1 MKKNKGY
8 TLIEMIIVI
17 TIMAILAGL
26 SAVSLSLIS
35 KAKAQDAVTTFN
47 SQLNSVMLKTK
58 AIGTTQKNMYAV
70 FKESTDNNYVLELYD
85 KDASGTVKQKD
96 SVLLKK
102 WSKYVTITYTSEG
115 TNQIESGYGTSS
127 TGFYIMFDKSTG
139 AVLKGA
145 GSYTF
150 KDKKGDTVA
159 TVYLDP
165 TTGNHYI
172 K

>member
-17 TIMAILAGL
+17 AIMAILAGL
-26 SAVSLSLIS
+26 SAVSLSLMS
-35 KAKAQDAVTTFN
+35 KGKEQEAVTTFN
-47 SQLNSVMLKTK
+47 SQLNSIMLKTK
-58 AIGTTQKNMYAV
+58 AIGTAQKNMYAV
-70 FKESTDNNYVLELYD
+70 FKESTDNNYLLEVYD
-85 KDASGTVKQKD
+85 KDASGTVKLKD
-96 SVLLKK
+96 SVLLKR
-102 WSKYVTITYTSEG
+102 WSKYITITYTSEG
-115 TNQIESGYGTSS
+115 TDQIQSGYGDSS

-150 KDKKGDTVA
+150 KNKKGDTVA
-159 TVYLDP
+159 TIYLDP
-165 TTGNHYI
+165 ATGNHYI